1 MSKGC
6 VNPERNGYFDLRN
19 SLEEAA
25 RCGSCYGRNTSSE
38 NNIKVLC
45 VTLTAAGLCSLLDNG
60 LEHQSLDW
68 WRFYGALRHLQ
79 LSGQTVLY
87 FLDVVE
93 DKID

>member
-6 VNPERNGYFDLRN
+6 VQPERNGYFELRN

-25 RCGSCYGRNTSSE
+25 RYSRRE
-38 NNIKVLC
+38 NHVKVLC
-45 VTLTAAGLCSLLDNG
+45 MTLTAAGLCSLLDNG
-60 LEHQSLDW
+60 LEHHSMDW

-87 FLDVVE
+87 FLDVVDYNSE
-93 DKID
+93 